1 MTAPAAEETQHLEE
15 MEFEQVAQRVDELRD
30 RVRHSDPATQ
40 ELLEEA
46 IEAFTEF
53 NKRGLISLVQ
63 LLREDARGGELL
75 YEAVE
80 FPEVMALF
88 VSHGLIRTDRTLDVL
103 RVIEG
108 IRPYLVTS
116 SIELEVD
123 RVEGDV
129 AYVRF
134 GTGCSAPSQETKD
147 EVMGVILQRVPGLAE
162 VREVKDATFIGL
174 DTIKVGA
181 PEA

>member
-1 MTAPAAEETQHLEE
+1 MSAQMEDQSVDLAEAD
-15 MEFEQVAQRVDELRD
+15 FDDVAQRVDELRD
-30 RVRHSDPATQ
+30 RIRHSDPSTQ
-40 ELLEEA
+40 SLLEETLEA
-46 IEAFTEF
+46 ITEF
-53 NKRGLISLVQ
+53 NKRGLITLVQ
-63 LLREDARGGELL
+63 LLREDERGGELL

-80 FPEVMALF
+80 APEVMALF

-162 VREVKDATFIGL
+162 VKEVSEATFIGL

-181 PEA
+181 PPE